1 MGTVRKGKERDKKG
15 SGERDT
21 GRRDSKEWA
30 ARGKGQQDEKTKG
43 KGRRV
48 AMGTW
53 AYRCSRGRHSDGGE
67 V

>member
-15 SGERDT
+15 SRGRDT
-21 GRRDSKEWA
+21 GGRDSTEWA
-30 ARGKGQQDEKTKG
+30 ARGTGQRGEKAKG

-48 AMGTW
+48 AIGTW
-53 AYRCSRGRHSDGGE
+53 ATRCSRGRGWDGGE